1 MFHAQYLQ
9 GKFGS
14 MEQHSKCLL
23 YEGVDDQSQLMIIK
37 AHINTWIAL
46 ARGSKSTKMI
56 SQNIN

>member
-23 YEGVDDQSQLMIIK
+23 YEGVDDQSQLTIIN
-37 AHINTWIAL
+37 AHINTIGLHWHVE
-46 ARGSKSTKMI
+46 ARVPK
-56 SQNIN
+56 